1 MNILIAPDSLKGS
14 LTAQQAASH
23 IQRALAHCIPNAE
36 VEVLPISDG
45 GEGALEIWSELGLGR
60 TVQVSASDPLGAQY
74 PPRILSLTTV
84 LCG

>member
-36 VEVLPISDG
+36 VEYF
-45 GEGALEIWSELGLGR
+45 
-60 TVQVSASDPLGAQY
+60 QY
-74 PPRILSLTTV
+74 LMEEKERWKS
-84 LCG
+84 GQN